1 MRTGGFWT
9 KSERS
14 GERQKKFARRVSKA
28 NQLTEFN
35 SRDLKEGKM
44 LFGVV
49 WFRAAQFRKFW

>member
-1 MRTGGFWT
+1 MRTGAFWA

-35 SRDLKEGKM
+35 SRDLKEGKNVVWG
-44 LFGVV
+44 GVV
-49 WFRAAQFRKFW
+49 SCRPIS